1 MTTMEKTREE
11 LLLEIENLRR
21 KISELENRE
30 EASLLLL
37 QNPNSIIMKI
47 GRDGTIGFVNEYA
60 RHLFNYTE
68 EELVGEKL
76 GDKLFSGADDS
87 REDFIEFIDDISLL
101 SNTYRTFES
110 RNVTR
115 DGAEI
120 WVMWT
125 FRALKNPG
133 GDVSEIVCI
142 GNDITRKKYIEA
154 ELKKVSMTDQV
165 TGLSTRKDFVE
176 KYDLER
182 YRFSRNKKS
191 FTIILATLTGL
202 QKTVNRYGTD
212 CGDSLMKHA
221 AGITRTCLR
230 KTDVIARWASEE
242 IIMMLPETDI
252 EGAQTTARK
261 ILESVS
267 ASPYRH
273 KDADI
278 DIPLTFH
285 IAFVERELALDDIVN
300 GIYDFMDEAED
311 EDESGIAVCPM

>member
-1 MTTMEKTREE
+1 MEKTREE

-21 KISELENRE
+21 RISELENRE

-37 QNPNSIIMKI
+37 QNPNSIIMKV
-47 GRDGTIGFVNEYA
+47 GRDGAISFVNEYA

-76 GDKLFSGADDS
+76 SDKLFSGEDDS
-87 REDFIEFIDDISLL
+87 REDFIEFIGDIAALP
-101 SNTYRTFES
+101 NTYRTFES
-110 RNVTR
+110 RNVTK
-115 DGAEI
+115 DGAEVWI
-120 WVMWT
+120 MWT

-154 ELKKVSMTDQV
+154 ELKKVSRTDQV
-165 TGLSTRKDFVE
+165 TGLSTRKDFAE

-182 YRFSRNKKS
+182 YRFSRNGKS
-191 FTIILATLTGL
+191 FTIMLATLTSL

-212 CGDSLMKHA
+212 CGDSLMKHV
-221 AGITRTCLR
+221 AGITRNCLR
-230 KTDVIARWASEE
+230 KTDVVARWASEE
-242 IIMMLPETDI
+242 IIMMLPETDTA
-252 EGAQTTARK
+252 GARSAAGK

-273 KDADI
+273 KGTDI

-285 IAFVERELALDDIVN
+285 IAFVEREMPLDDIVN

-311 EDESGIAVCPM
+311 EDESGIAVCPITL